1 MFCRN
6 RSLKGGFVEI
16 KCLEFSCARGGL
28 PKMVCE
34 IEQLVNMIFIY
45 RSFSHIHCIYQY
57 NLLYNPH
64 IIFYAT
70 LLDTFRHVVQNHQTV
85 IVQ

>member
-1 MFCRN
+1 M
-6 RSLKGGFVEI
+6 EI

-34 IEQLVNMIFIY
+34 IEQLVNMIFIKIGH
-45 RSFSHIHCIYQY
+45 FLTHCIYQY
-57 NLLYNPH
+57 NLLYNSH
-64 IIFYAT
+64 IIFYAI